1 MKTEISWAFI
11 GLFAAFGLAGAALVA
26 APEYAAFATFAF
38 VLLGWVISLCLHE
51 YGHAATASA
60 FGDTTI
66 VERGYLTLNPVHYFS
81 GVGSLILPVIALIVG
96 GIALPGGAVLIRTDL
111 IRQKWQQS
119 LVSLAG
125 PAMSLVS
132 ALVCYWVAQAV
143 SGTPLLH
150 DGLMLLTFFLM
161 MAFVLNILP
170 IPGLDGFGALRP
182 YLPRALTSA
191 VPPQIGGLV
200 IVAALL
206 GVFFFGYRIIM
217 PLVMGAA
224 ALIGMDINL
233 GQIGDAMDR
242 FQFWR

>member
-26 APEYAAFATFAF
+26 APQIAPLATFAF
-38 VLLGWVISLCLHE
+38 VLLGWVISLCFHE

-81 GVGSLILPVIALIVG
+81 GVGSLILPVIALVLG
-96 GIALPGGAVLIRTDL
+96 GIALPGGAVMIRTDL
-111 IRQKWQQS
+111 IQRRWQQS
-119 LVSLAG
+119 LVALAG
-125 PAMSLVS
+125 PAMSLIS

-143 SGTPLLH
+143 SGTPLLY

-170 IPGLDGFGALRP
+170 IPGLDGFAALRP
-182 YLPRALTSA
+182 YMPEALTKT
-191 VPPQIGGLV
+191 VPPKIGGLV
-200 IVAALL
+200 IIAALL
-206 GVFFFGYRIIM
+206 GVFFFGYHIIM
-217 PLVMGAA
+217 PLVMGGAE
-224 ALIGMDINL
+224 LFGMDLDYN
-233 GQIGDAMDR
+233 QIGDAMDR